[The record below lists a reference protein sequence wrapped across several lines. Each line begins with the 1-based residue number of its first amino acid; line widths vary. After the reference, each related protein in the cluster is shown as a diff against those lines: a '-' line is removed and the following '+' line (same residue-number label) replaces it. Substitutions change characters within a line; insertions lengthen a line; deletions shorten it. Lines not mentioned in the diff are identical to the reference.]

1 MSPKLTALCLIVV
14 PCLMAGTGA
23 KGCEPADCARTVQAE
38 SAAEPEEAP
47 AGPVGPARIIDD
59 VFNEIAAT
67 DDDDPDLAAALY
79 AYHVRGTVLASRT
92 VSAEEGARE
101 TEAAAK
107 APSAAASPSLTVPAL
122 SAVAIVLIF
131 MVGCVAMARW
141 RPPGD

>member
-1 MSPKLTALCLIVV
+1 MSPKLTALWLIVV
-14 PCLMAGTGA
+14 PCLLAGTGA
-23 KGCEPADCARTVQAE
+23 KGCEPADCAPAVQVE
-38 SAAEPEEAP
+38 SSADPEEVPPRP
-47 AGPVGPARIIDD
+47 AGPARIIDE

-79 AYHVRGTVLASRT
+79 AYHVRAEVLASRT
-92 VSAEEGARE
+92 VPTDEAARE
-101 TEAAAK
+101 TDAAGKGATA
-107 APSAAASPSLTVPAL
+107 APSPSLTLPAL